1 MSLQTE
7 FTSLA
12 DGFRKRFDVSSR
24 LTIADMIKLV
34 TPPAFKPVML
44 LYNEHPFFN
53 QHSYGIQIPDH
64 SDADIKIVVTATV
77 KCSGPM
83 TWNFCLTGGSGVQ
96 SNTATSK
103 TMNTDGDVT
112 LSLVIPR
119 SDLKNYS
126 SLYFYNNPLNGGI
139 IVKIKAFVEEVGDIV
154 KDFSSRILIPQGK
167 LYFTQSDS
175 RDTIS
180 QGGWG
185 IILPNEIQNA
195 DQYLDMANNG
205 AIVRLHL
212 YIKDNQQG
220 SAAVKWGV
228 SSNTTNFQVNPGMC
242 TVDFPQATNISVF
255 RLAIHAIDCGI
266 SADLSKSYLELV
278 AK

>member
-44 LYNEHPFFN
+44 LYNEHSFFN

-64 SDADIKIVVTATV
+64 SDADIKVVVTATV

-83 TWNFCLTGGSGVQ
+83 TWNFYLTGGSGVQ

-139 IVKIKAFVEEVGDIV
+139 IVKIKAFVEEVGDVV
-154 KDFSSRILIPQGK
+154 KDFSSRILIPQGQ
-167 LYFTQSDS
+167 LYFTQSS
-175 RDTIS
+175 NRDIIT

-185 IILPNEIQNA
+185 LIQPNEIQNA

-220 SAAVKWGV
+220 SAAVKWDV
-228 SSNTTNFQVNPGMC
+228 NNNTTYFQVHPGMC
-242 TVDFPQATNISVF
+242 TVDFPSATNIPVF

-266 SADLSKSYLELV
+266 SADLSKSYLELI